1 MRRPIGSAPPQKTEA
16 CVVAGTVPIKTPEGL
31 AELTTRQRHVS
42 QRHRTVLLLVD
53 GKRSA
58 VEVRSM
64 ALLAGVPESCF
75 DDLLGLGLIML
86 PEPTFSFIVEDAPIE
101 AEELQV
107 DLHLP
112 GPDSVGAHA
121 DSMLPASCALAPES
135 VSADSM
141 ADESPQSEPW
151 PTSELAA
158 PDAADRAFAEA
169 RTLLMR
175 AVRSEAPV
183 SGSLTLLRLRR
194 SQTRGELNAL
204 LDEVETRISKP
215 HRVLAAAQ
223 TLRRVRQLLAGRVD
237 STLEPA

>member
-1 MRRPIGSAPPQKTEA
+1 M
-16 CVVAGTVPIKTPEGL
+16 VAGTVPIKTPEGL

-42 QRHRTVLLLVD
+42 QRHRTVLFLVD
-53 GKRSA
+53 GRRSA

-64 ALLAGVPESCF
+64 ALLAA
-75 DDLLGLGLIML
+75 LGLIML

-101 AEELQV
+101 ADELQV

-121 DSMLPASCALAPES
+121 DSMLPASCALEPES

-141 ADESPQSEPW
+141 ADESPQPEPW
-151 PTSELAA
+151 PASELAA
-158 PDAADRAFAEA
+158 PDAADRAFVEA
-169 RTLLMR
+169 RTILMR

-194 SQTRGELNAL
+194 AQTRGELNAL

-215 HRVLAAAQ
+215 HGLLAAAQ